1 MITHRKTI
9 LKEGKTQ
16 DPVKYPKEVGETKRG
31 QVTGEKKRVRKEKS
45 EAKGER
51 ALWYK

>member
-9 LKEGKTQ
+9 LKEGKTL
-16 DPVKYPKEVGETKRG
+16 DLVKYPKEVGGTRRG
-31 QVTGEKKRVRKEKS
+31 RVTGERKRVRKGKS